1 MMNRIKLVVIV
12 MLLLVCVSLDTWA
25 YIISH

>member
-12 MLLLVCVSLDTWA
+12 MLLLVCVSLDTWS